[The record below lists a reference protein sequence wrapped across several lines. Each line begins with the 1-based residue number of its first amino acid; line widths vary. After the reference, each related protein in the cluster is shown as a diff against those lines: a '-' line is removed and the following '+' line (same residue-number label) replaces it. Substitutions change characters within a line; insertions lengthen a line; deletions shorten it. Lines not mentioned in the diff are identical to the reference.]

1 MNLWTVALQ
10 APLSMGFPRQ
20 EYWSGLPFLTRE
32 DLPHPGIK
40 PESFASPAL
49 IGGFFT
55 TVPHGKPHVSLLFFQ
70 SLSHLR
76 LFATLW
82 TAACQASLSFTIFQ
96 TLLKLISFESV
107 MPFNHLVLCGPL
119 LLLPSIYS
127 SIRVSSHQVA
137 KVLKLQHQSF
147 Q

>member
-1 MNLWTVALQ
+1 MGCILQ

-20 EYWSGLPFLTRE
+20 EYRSGLPFPPPE
-32 DLPHPGIK
+32 DLPHPGIEPK
-40 PESFASPAL
+40 PFASPAL
-49 IGGFFT
+49 TGGFFT
-55 TVPHGKPHVSLLFFQ
+55 AVPHGKPHVSLLFFQ
-70 SLSHLR
+70 SLSRVR
-76 LFATLW
+76 LCATLW

-96 TLLKLISFESV
+96 SLLKLISFESV
-107 MPFNHLVLCGPL
+107 MLFNHFILSGPL
-119 LLLPSIYS
+119 LLLPSIYP